1 MLVRRWG
8 VRVVLAVAVASNMDS
23 KGPWGREY
31 VGEAD
36 SEAQNNSDATHRL
49 RTLVDGGLA
58 RLRKEILGSE
68 DETLL

>member
-1 MLVRRWG
+1 
-8 VRVVLAVAVASNMDS
+8 LAVAVASNMDS

-31 VGEAD
+31 VEEAD

-49 RTLVDGGLA
+49 RTLDGGLA
-58 RLRKEILGSE
+58 RLRKEILGRE